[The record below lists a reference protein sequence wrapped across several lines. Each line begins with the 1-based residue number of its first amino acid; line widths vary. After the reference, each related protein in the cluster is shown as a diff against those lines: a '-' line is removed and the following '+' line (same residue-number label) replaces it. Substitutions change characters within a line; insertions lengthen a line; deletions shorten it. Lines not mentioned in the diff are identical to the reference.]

1 MTMEE
6 IKEPLMGDEEMPPLL
21 EDQETDTKLHCIAL
35 FVEPSPFISD
45 HEAWCPRRSFL
56 VAWTDFLMVNN
67 VAFGYIKPVL
77 EVTQEEYKHI
87 MNTNL
92 EADFH
97 LSQLAHTLLKA
108 SGQGNII
115 FISLIAGL
123 EGYSSLYV
131 YGSSKAT
138 LKQLQKL
145 SPEFHCAY
153 FGLFDDHGGKGAIEF
168 ASKKMGEYIVG
179 EVLSSNREGFNDVD

>member
-21 EDQETDTKLHCIAL
+21 EDQETDAKPHYIAL
-35 FVEPSPFISD
+35 FVESLPS
-45 HEAWCPRRSFL
+45 L
-56 VAWTDFLMVNN
+56 
-67 VAFGYIKPVL
+67 L

-145 SPEFHCAY
+145 SPEFHCCRDGRT
-153 FGLFDDHGGKGAIEF
+153 F
-168 ASKKMGEYIVG
+168 
-179 EVLSSNREGFNDVD
+179 